1 MMQLLNFVP
10 DIFFHLLLIV
20 GVLGLIAGYLLN
32 NIPFIST
39 NAKTIQVVAI
49 LVTVVAVWFEGG
61 ISRDKEYREQIAEL
75 KVKIAQ
81 AEKESAEA
89 NTKLVEKLKE
99 NEKLRKEKKNATQ
112 TIVNQ
117 VVSKYDGNC
126 VLSNAFIRV
135 HDSAS
140 QDKLPEGARQSDGDP
155 SNVKP
160 SEVLNTVI
168 DNYESCYNMRDKL
181 IKWQEWYKIQREL
194 FDKAQ

>member
-32 NIPFIST
+32 NIPFIGT

-89 NTKLVEKLKE
+89 NTKLVEQLKE

>member
-1 MMQLLNFVP
+1 MQLLNFVP

-20 GVLGLIAGYLLN
+20 GVLGLIAGYLLD

-39 NAKTIQVVAI
+39 NAKTIQVVAVLI
-49 LVTVVAVWFEGG
+49 TVVAVWFEGG
-61 ISRDKEYREQIAEL
+61 ISRDKEYREQIANL
-75 KVKIAQ
+75 QVKIAQ

-89 NTKLVEKLKE
+89 NTKLVEQLKE
-99 NEKLRKEKKNATQ
+99 NEKLRKDKKNATQ
-112 TIVNQ
+112 TIVTQ
-117 VVSKYDGNC
+117 VVSKYDGQC
-126 VLSNAFIRV
+126 TLSNAFIRV

-140 QDKLPEGARQSDGDP
+140 QDKLPEGSRQSDGDA

-181 IKWQEWYKIQREL
+181 IKWQEWYTIQRNL

>member
-1 MMQLLNFVP
+1 MQLLNFVP

-39 NAKTIQVVAI
+39 NAKTIQVIAI

-89 NTKLVEKLKE
+89 NTKLVEQLKE

>member
-81 AEKESAEA
+81 VEKESAEA
-89 NTKLVEKLKE
+89 NTKLVEQLKE

-140 QDKLPEGARQSDGDP
+140 QDKLPEGARQSDGEP

-168 DNYESCYNMRDKL
+168 DNYEYCYNMRDKL

>member
-1 MMQLLNFVP
+1 MQLLNFVP

-20 GVLGLIAGYLLN
+20 GILGLIAGYLLN

-89 NTKLVEKLKE
+89 NTKLVEQLKE

>member
-32 NIPFIST
+32 NIPFIDT
-39 NAKTIQVVAI
+39 NAKTIQVIAI

-89 NTKLVEKLKE
+89 NTKLVEQLKE

-140 QDKLPEGARQSDGDP
+140 QDKLPEGTRQSDGDP

>member
-32 NIPFIST
+32 NIPFIDT

-81 AEKESAEA
+81 VEKESAEA
-89 NTKLVEKLKE
+89 NTKLVEQLKE

-140 QDKLPEGARQSDGDP
+140 QDKLPEGARQSDGEP

>member
-1 MMQLLNFVP
+1 MQLLNFVP

-81 AEKESAEA
+81 VEKESAEA
-89 NTKLVEKLKE
+89 NTKLVEQLKE

-140 QDKLPEGARQSDGDP
+140 QDKLPEGARQSDGEP

>member
-89 NTKLVEKLKE
+89 NTKLVEQLKE

-140 QDKLPEGARQSDGDP
+140 QDKLPEGTRQSDGDP

>member
-1 MMQLLNFVP
+1 MQLLNFVP

>member
-1 MMQLLNFVP
+1 MQLLNFVP

-32 NIPFIST
+32 NIPFIGT

-89 NTKLVEKLKE
+89 NTKLVEQLKE

-140 QDKLPEGARQSDGDP
+140 QDKLPEGARQSDGEP

>member
-61 ISRDKEYREQIAEL
+61 ISRDKDYREQIAEL
-75 KVKIAQ
+75 QVKIAQ

-89 NTKLVEKLKE
+89 NTRLVEQLKE

-140 QDKLPEGARQSDGDP
+140 QDKLPEGTRQSDGDP

>member
-1 MMQLLNFVP
+1 MQLLNFVP

-32 NIPFIST
+32 NIPFIDT

-81 AEKESAEA
+81 VEKESAEA
-89 NTKLVEKLKE
+89 NTKLVEQLKE

-140 QDKLPEGARQSDGDP
+140 QDKLPEGTRQSDGDP

>member
-1 MMQLLNFVP
+1 MQLLNFVP

-89 NTKLVEKLKE
+89 NTKLVEQLKE

>member
-89 NTKLVEKLKE
+89 NTKLVEQLKE

>member
-1 MMQLLNFVP
+1 MQLLNFVP

-89 NTKLVEKLKE
+89 NTKLVEQLKE

-140 QDKLPEGARQSDGDP
+140 QDKLPEGTRQSDGDP